1 MTEQFIV
8 DILQSVAL
16 AILAI
21 CLLLMNRRVERI
33 LQVLLE
39 STSQIID
46 LNQKWRREGS
56 LFLWTRG
63 QRVYHETNR
72 LE

>member
-1 MTEQFIV
+1 MTEQFNV

-16 AILAI
+16 VILAI
-21 CLLLMNRRVERI
+21 CLWLMNRRVERI

-63 QRVYHETNR
+63 RRVYHEMDH